1 MGNLSIGQLLILI
14 VISILMFGDLTK
26 VIKNLTLFV
35 KNNSFFTSLQKKNR
49 KKGS

>member
-14 VISILMFGDLTK
+14 IICILMFGDLTK
-26 VIKNLTLFV
+26 VTKNITMFIKNHR
-35 KNNSFFTSLQKKNR
+35 FFTFIQKKNR